1 MSFENTMTT
10 MLRARVGNLW
20 VQTRDEYR
28 AETLI
33 LGVASKAGYQ
43 LKCWRASV
51 GLFDFLSDGKD
62 QDGKAVKVR
71 TVPEVDQGT
80 VVAYK
85 ALEQLYGYEK
95 NAAKQKGKGP
105 VLVLFEDVAGVM
117 RSDQVA
123 RWFKCVAL
131 KNRSIARDRLVQ
143 IVVVDSSPP
152 AEGFVNVDL
161 DLPSREEL
169 TSIVS
174 GMGAM
179 ANLKDVDVPAIVDV
193 VTGLEATQA
202 QRALAQC
209 LAEKKCFD
217 LRTIMRAKKSLIK
230 DAAAIT
236 WKEPPE
242 GGLEAVGGLDSAKE
256 YIRVAERIF
265 RKARENQNVKRP
277 KGFIACGIPGT
288 GKTYLSYAV
297 GAAFGLPVLEFSVEA
312 AMGGIVG
319 ETEKNVDK
327 ALEIAKACA
336 PCVLC
341 FDELEKGL
349 AGSGGDGRSDGGVM
363 NRVIGRI
370 LKFLNDTR
378 EPVFVIVTMNDPR
391 KIGDSNP
398 ELFRRGRL
406 DKVFWVDVP
415 NRRDRLAVLKIHAKS
430 KGIEG
435 VDLGAVADATRNFT
449 GAELEAVLD
458 EATWLAEYRN
468 QAVTLEVCLEAIK
481 GINPVVESWGSS
493 GVLEATRE
501 WAKRGTIPANLPE
514 QEDAVDDEGPKVDF
528 DLSTPEPE
536 VLLDPVVVQEDGP
549 VFDPEP
555 EPEDEPGSN
564 LN

>member
-1 MSFENTMTT
+1 MSFETSLTT

-33 LGVASKAGYQ
+33 LSVASKAGYQ

-51 GLFDFLSDGKD
+51 GMFDFLSDAKD
-62 QDGKAVKVR
+62 GDGRPVKVR
-71 TVPEVDQGT
+71 TVPKVDGAT
-80 VVAYK
+80 LLPFK
-85 ALEQLYGYEK
+85 ALEQLYNYED
-95 NAAKQKGKGP
+95 NASKGRGKGP
-105 VLVLFEDVAGVM
+105 LLVIFEDINNAL
-117 RSDQVA
+117 RADQVA
-123 RWFKCVAL
+123 RWFKCLAL
-131 KNRSIARDRLVQ
+131 KNRSISRDRLVQ
-143 IVVVDSSPP
+143 IVVIDSSAP
-152 AEGFVNVDL
+152 AEGFVAVDL

-174 GMGAM
+174 GMAAM
-179 ANLKDVDVPAIVDV
+179 ANLKDVDVGAIVDV

-209 LAEKKCFD
+209 LAEKKTFD

-236 WKEPPE
+236 WREPPE
-242 GGLEAVGGLDSAKE
+242 GGLDAVGGLDFAKE

-265 RKARENQNVKRP
+265 RKARENPNVKRP

-349 AGSGGDGRSDGGVM
+349 AGSGGDGRTDGGVM

-391 KIGDSNP
+391 KIGNSSP

-415 NRRDRLAVLKIHAKS
+415 NRKDRLHVLKIHAEA
-430 KGIEG
+430 KGITG

-458 EATWLAEYRN
+458 EATWLAEYRGEP
-468 QAVTLEVCLEAIK
+468 VSLESCLEAVK
-481 GINPVVESWGSS
+481 GVVPVVESWGSD
-493 GVLEATRE
+493 GILEETRE
-501 WAKRGTIPANLPE
+501 WAKRGTIPANVSE
-514 QEDAVDDEGPKVDF
+514 QEHEAHDDQAKVDMDF
-528 DLSTPEPE
+528 ALPDPEPE
-536 VLLDPVVVQEDGP
+536 PNEVVAVVDDLP
-549 VFDPEP
+549 VFDPE
-555 EPEDEPGSN
+555 DNNSGSC